1 MNEREPGRAVV
12 IGGSRG
18 IGLAI
23 AKMLGGEG
31 HALVITGRDETALG
45 TAREELVEGGAEVV
59 AVVVADAT
67 DENAAAHLVEMHGPI
82 DVLVVNAGSSSAAPL
97 TRTTLEA
104 WNEQFATNATGAFL
118 ALRAFVPGMVARG
131 YGRAVV
137 VTSTA
142 ALTGSPYVSAYAA
155 AKHAA
160 QGLVRSVAAEIAG
173 TGVTVN
179 TVCPHFVRT
188 TMTERTLAR
197 IEQAT
202 GRPADVARA
211 ELESTSRLGRLLEP
225 EEVAAAVR
233 QLVSPGAAA
242 INGTALVLDGGG
254 HW

>member
-1 MNEREPGRAVV
+1 MNERAPGRAVV

-23 AKMLGGEG
+23 AKLLGSDG
-31 HALVITGRDETALG
+31 HGLVITGRDESALG
-45 TAREELVEGGAEVV
+45 AARDELTAGGAEVV
-59 AVVVADAT
+59 AATPADAT
-67 DENAAAHLVEMHGPI
+67 DERAAAHLAEVHDPV
-82 DVLVVNAGSSSAAPL
+82 DVLVVNVGSSFAAPL
-97 TRTTLEA
+97 ARTPLET
-104 WNEQFATNATGAFL
+104 WNEQFATNATAAFL
-118 ALRAFVPGMVARG
+118 ALRAFLPGMVARG

-137 VTSTA
+137 ITSTA
-142 ALTGSPYVSAYAA
+142 ALSGSPYISAYAA

-179 TVCPHFVRT
+179 AVCPHFVRT
-188 TMTERTLAR
+188 AMTERTLAR

-202 GRPADVARA
+202 GRPEAAARA
-211 ELESTSRLGRLLEP
+211 ELEATSRLGRLLEP

-233 QLVSPGAAA
+233 PLVSPDAAA